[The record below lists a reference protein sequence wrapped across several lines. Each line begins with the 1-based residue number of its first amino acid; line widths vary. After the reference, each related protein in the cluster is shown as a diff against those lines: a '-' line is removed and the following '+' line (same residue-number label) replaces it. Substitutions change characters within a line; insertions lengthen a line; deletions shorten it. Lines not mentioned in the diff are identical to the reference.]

1 MLKAFFLLG
10 LIFVKNTAIAAE
22 QFFPEQPL
30 YEWLAQSQ
38 SMSESSLVSINP
50 ALINK
55 RFVSVEKISNAT
67 PLIKYY
73 ADVLIKEG
81 VPVEFA
87 ILPLIESG
95 NNPQAR
101 SPKNALGLW
110 QFMPATGRDWGLVK
124 TVWLDERV
132 DVQKS
137 TLSAAQY
144 LSSLYRKFHNWN
156 LVLASY
162 NWGSGSVERALK
174 KGLLTPQGKIDL
186 QFLPLETQGY
196 LISFY
201 QFNHLIK
208 QTHQQ
213 PALNKYPNK
222 PYLIAI
228 PSEKL
233 TQYLTLNP
241 RLTSTNDWVFKH
253 MNGFDVKSDVNKS
266 ILVPTYVF
274 SKYFSLNKVSFK
286 TTIPKSKEGCAGFQ
300 GQQYNVHYGDSMESV
315 AKKYHLKVDQLL
327 DLNPAVHFLRP
338 GMQLIVC

>member
-1 MLKAFFLLG
+1 MLKVIFLAG
-10 LIFVKNTAIAAE
+10 LIFVKNTAMATE
-22 QFFPEQPL
+22 QYAPEQSL
-30 YEWLAQSQ
+30 YKWLAQAH

-55 RFVSVEKISNAT
+55 RFVSVDKISNAT

-73 ADVLIKEG
+73 ADVLIQEG

-124 TVWLDERV
+124 TVWMDERV

-144 LSSLYRKFHNWN
+144 LSALYRKFHNWN

-162 NWGSGSVERALK
+162 NWGSGSVEKALK

-186 QFLPLETQGY
+186 RYLPLETQGY

-208 QTHQQ
+208 QSYQQ

-222 PYLIAI
+222 PYLISI
-228 PSEKL
+228 PSEQL
-233 TQYLTLNP
+233 SQYLTLNP
-241 RLTSTNDWVFKH
+241 RLIATNAWVLKH
-253 MNGFDVKSDVNKS
+253 MNGFDVKADQNKK

-286 TTIPKSKEGCAGFQ
+286 TNVSKNTGGCSGLQ
-300 GQQYNVHYGDSMESV
+300 GQHQVHYGDSIESV
-315 AKKYHLKVDQLL
+315 AKQYRLKVDRLL
-327 DLNPAVHFLRP
+327 DLNPSVRFLRP
-338 GMQLIVC
+338 GMQLTVC